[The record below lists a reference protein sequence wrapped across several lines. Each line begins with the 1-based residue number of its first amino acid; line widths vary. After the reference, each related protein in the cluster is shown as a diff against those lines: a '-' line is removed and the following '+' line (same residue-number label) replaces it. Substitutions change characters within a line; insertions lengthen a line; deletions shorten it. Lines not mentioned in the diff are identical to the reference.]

1 MPPRTVTTDIPINDF
16 YKVNNNENI
25 RYLDVNQTMVTIK
38 STPGTK
44 YKLFAKASN
53 NLTANVP
60 VDNTSGEVT
69 IDLNHYNR
77 NPLGGGVPSLYLV
90 KYEPTDIKVSW

>member
-53 NLTANVP
+53 NLTANIP

-69 IDLNHYNR
+69 IDLNQYNR
-77 NPLGGGVPSLYLV
+77 NPLAGGLPRLYLV
-90 KYEPTDIKVSW
+90 KYEPTDITVSW